1 MQVNWRVTALFAF
14 TIVIWGL
21 NYPFVKYGLSLAP
34 PLWFSFLRVMIGLT
48 AVVVLLFAMGTR
60 GSLNRRQ
67 QAMAFL
73 LGIPGTGLF
82 FGLWTVAA
90 TEIQPGLVSVFIY
103 TYPLWTL
110 FLSLPLLGE
119 VPRAQKVFAALL
131 GFMGVALSSQLGFA
145 GLSVSELGAM
155 LELLLAGFSF
165 ALFTVGFKRCFKGEQ
180 LLRAN
185 AWQLTGAL
193 VVLGAWAAL
202 TTPVQG
208 IEWSGNLLVVL
219 LWVGIVGTALAEV
232 SFLILVSRYNAS
244 SLTAYFFLVV
254 VVALV
259 SSFIIFGET
268 IDPIQGIGV
277 AAIIVAI
284 YLVGR
289 SERPRGTERLR
300 SERIQQS

>member
-1 MQVNWRVTALFAF
+1 M
-14 TIVIWGL
+14 GL
-21 NYPFVKYGLSLAP
+21 A
-34 PLWFSFLRVMIGLT
+34 
-48 AVVVLLFAMGTR
+48 AVVALLFAMGTQ
-60 GSLNRRQ
+60 GSLTRRQ
-67 QAMAFL
+67 QATAFL

-82 FGLWTVAA
+82 FGLWTVAG

-119 VPRAQKVFAALL
+119 VPRAEKVCAALL
-131 GFMGVALSSQLGFA
+131 GFIGVALSSQLGFIE
-145 GLSVSELGAM
+145 LSVSELGAM
-155 LELLLAGFSF
+155 IELLLAGFSF
-165 ALFTVGFKRCFKGEQ
+165 ALFTVGFKRYFKGEQ

-202 TTPVQG
+202 STPVQG
-208 IEWSGNLLVVL
+208 IEWSGSLLAVL
-219 LWVGIVGTALAEV
+219 LWVGVVGTALAEV
-232 SFLILVSRYNAS
+232 SFLILVSRYSAS

-259 SSFIIFGET
+259 SSFLIFRET
-268 IDPIQGIGV
+268 IDGIQGIGV
-277 AAIIVAI
+277 AAIIIAI

-289 SERPRGTERLR
+289 SDRPRGAPHLR
-300 SERIQQS
+300 REDLQHS